1 MTQKTLALIGNQNCG
16 KTTLFNA
23 LTGANQYVGNWPGV
37 TVDQVIGKIS
47 KRDWDVVD
55 LPGLYSL
62 SPYSAEEIVSRN
74 FLLSNDYD
82 VIVNVLDAT
91 HLERSLSLTLEI
103 LPMGRPVVLAL
114 NMTDLLKDEGIT
126 IDTEALSKELGV
138 PVVAVSASTGK
149 GLNELQD
156 AIAGATATVSAGKI
170 YPEKVVTL
178 LDTIGA
184 LLGEGKNQAE
194 RTFIA
199 TSLLQQDKVYLQE
212 YRGSEKLL
220 AEVAKGRS
228 MIEREYSTDAEA
240 YFPQTRYAFIDKVIA
255 KVSSRDEKKASSLSH
270 KIDNIVTNKFLA
282 LPIFAFVIYAI
293 YYLAVTTVGTAATD
307 YANDVVFGEWCT
319 DGATYLLEQAEA
331 PEWLNG
337 LVIDGIIGGVG
348 AVLGFVP
355 QMIVLFFLLS
365 IVEQC
370 GYMTR
375 VAFVLDRI
383 FRHFGLSGRSFIPIL
398 IATGCGVPA
407 LMSTKSIDNINEQR
421 ITLITTT
428 FLPCS
433 AKLPIMTM
441 IFMAFF
447 PDNGWIAPAVYFMG
461 ILCIAVTGIILKKSS
476 AFHEDVSPFVMEL
489 PDYHMPKAINIFRT
503 TYERCRAFIIK
514 AGTIIFATVVVL
526 WFLANFNFT
535 PDGFSMV
542 DADSSML
549 AAFGTMIAFVF
560 APIGF
565 GTWQASVACITGLL
579 AKENVVGTV
588 AMLLGLG
595 DEIAEDDQGLLDAM
609 TNFFPVTA
617 AALAFLAFNLWSV
630 PCVAALGAMKRQF
643 GTGKWF
649 GFAVGYMLAFAYCL
663 ALIIYQI
670 GGLIT
675 GTVEFNVFTVV
686 AFIVLAAIIYLLFR
700 HERTRAD
707 SLVISSKKV

>member
-1 MTQKTLALIGNQNCG
+1 MTEKTIALIGNQNCG

-74 FLLSNDYD
+74 FLLSDDYD
-82 VIVNVLDAT
+82 VIVNVVDAT

-103 LPMGRPVVLAL
+103 LPMGRPVVVAL
-114 NMTDLLKDEGIT
+114 NMTDLLKDEGIS
-126 IDTEALSKELGV
+126 IDAKALSAELGV
-138 PVVAVSASTGK
+138 PVIPVSASSGK
-149 GLNELQD
+149 GLDELQN
-156 AIAGATATVSAGKI
+156 AIAAAKDVVSASKI
-170 YPEKVVTL
+170 YPENICEL
-178 LDTIGA
+178 LNSVGSM
-184 LLGEGKNQAE
+184 LGSGKNQAE

-220 AEVAKGRS
+220 AEVAKGRA
-228 MIEREYSTDAEA
+228 MIEREYNTDAEA
-240 YFPQTRYAFIDKVIA
+240 YFPQARYAFIDKAIS

-270 KIDNIVTNKFLA
+270 RIDNIVTNKWLA
-282 LPIFAFVIYAI
+282 LPIFALVIYAI

-307 YANDVVFGEWCT
+307 YANDVIFGEYAT
-319 DGATYLLEQAEA
+319 DGATALLETAEA
-331 PEWLNG
+331 PEWLSS

-441 IFMAFF
+441 IFMSFF
-447 PDNGWIAPAVYFMG
+447 PDNAWIAPAVYFMG
-461 ILCIAVTGIILKKSS
+461 IFSIAITGIILKKSS

-489 PDYHMPKAINIFRT
+489 PDYHMPKALNVFRT
-503 TYERCRAFIIK
+503 TYERCKAFVIK

-542 DADSSML
+542 DVNESML
-549 AAFGTMIAFVF
+549 AAFGSAIAFIFV
-560 APIGF
+560 PLGF
-565 GTWQASVACITGLL
+565 GTWQASVAVITGLL
-579 AKENVVGTV
+579 AKENVVGTMAV
-588 AMLLGLG
+588 LLGLG
-595 DEIAEDDQGLLDAM
+595 DEVAEDDAGLLSAM
-609 TNFFPVTA
+609 QDVFPVTV

-643 GTGKWF
+643 GSGKWF
-649 GFAVGYMLAFAYCL
+649 GFSVTYMLAYAYCL
-663 ALIIYQI
+663 ALIIYQL

-675 GTVEFNVFTVV
+675 GTVPFGVFTVV
-686 AFIVLAAIIYLLFR
+686 AIIVLCAVLYLLFR
-700 HERTRAD
+700 HERTRAS
-707 SLVISSKKV
+707 SLQIASRNV

>member
-156 AIAGATATVSAGKI
+156 AIANASSTVSASKI
-170 YPEKVVTL
+170 YPENVVTL
-178 LDTIGA
+178 LDSIGS

-228 MIEREYSTDAEA
+228 MIEREYNTDAEA

-255 KVSSRDEKKASSLSH
+255 KVSSRDENKASSLSH
-270 KIDNIVTNKFLA
+270 KIDNIVTNKILA

-307 YANDVVFGEWCT
+307 YANDVVFGEWAT

-461 ILCIAVTGIILKKSS
+461 IFCIAITGIILKKSS

-535 PDGFSMV
+535 PEGFSMV

-549 AAFGTMIAFVF
+549 AAFGSLIAFVF

-609 TNFFPVTA
+609 NGFFPVTA

-649 GFAVGYMLAFAYCL
+649 GFAVGYMLCFAYCL

-707 SLVISSKKV
+707 SLVISSKKI